1 MLESSAFPLNC
12 SVCRITYL
20 NVIFLFYICAKMRH
34 MEQFG
39 NKEIQRWD
47 LTTLD
52 KVPDADYIEND
63 FAIFNNVNNVPIF
76 DYPTRIDLT
85 VLAITLSGNARVGL
99 NLKDYNL
106 KKNDMIIL
114 TYDQIVQLYENSDDF
129 TGLFFALS
137 RSFTDEIVVALE
149 RIVPIFLYIKDHP
162 CTELSDNEVSS
173 VMEYHSFLWEKVKNK
188 NNTYRKEITKNIIRA
203 LIFEMYSIF
212 EAHLPEKRFKSRK
225 EELFESFLMS
235 VSTNFV
241 KERSVIFYADQLF
254 LTPKHLSR
262 VIKEVSG
269 RSAGEWI
276 DEQVILEAKA
286 RLKTSSLT
294 VQEISDQLGFPNQ
307 SFFGKYFKRHV
318 GMSPSDYR
326 KK

>member
-1 MLESSAFPLNC
+1 
-12 SVCRITYL
+12 
-20 NVIFLFYICAKMRH
+20 
-34 MEQFG
+34 MEQFE
-39 NKEIQRWD
+39 NTEVLRQD
-47 LTTLD
+47 LTTLG
-52 KVPDADYIEND
+52 KFPDADYIEND
-63 FAIFNNVNNVPIF
+63 FAIFNGINDVPIF
-76 DYPTRIDLT
+76 DYPTRIDLS
-85 VLAITLSGNARVGL
+85 VMVIALSGYARVGI
-99 NLKDYNL
+99 NLKDYDL
-106 KKNDMIIL
+106 KKNDMIIV
-114 TYDQIVQLYENSDDF
+114 TYDQIVQLHEKSDDF
-129 TGLFFALS
+129 TGLFFVLS
-137 RSFTDEIVVALE
+137 RSFTEEIAVALE
-149 RIVPIFLYIKDHP
+149 RIVPIYLFIKDHP
-162 CTELSDNEVSS
+162 CTVLSDEEVAS

-188 NNTYRKEITKNIIRA
+188 NNTYRKEITKNILRA

-212 EAHLPEKRFKSRK
+212 ESHLPTKRFKSRK

-235 VSTNFV
+235 VSSNFI
-241 KERSVIFYADQLF
+241 KERSVTFYADQLF

-286 RLKTSSLT
+286 RLKTLSLT

>member
-1 MLESSAFPLNC
+1 
-12 SVCRITYL
+12 
-20 NVIFLFYICAKMRH
+20 
-34 MEQFG
+34 MEQFE

-47 LTTLD
+47 LTTLERL
-52 KVPDADYIEND
+52 PEADYIEND
-63 FAIFNNVNNVPIF
+63 FAIFNNINNVPIF

-85 VLAITLSGNARVGL
+85 VLAITLSGHARVGL

-212 EAHLPEKRFKSRK
+212 EAHYRKRDSNPEKKNFLNRFYCP
-225 EELFESFLMS
+225 S
-235 VSTNFV
+235 VNT
-241 KERSVIFYADQLF
+241 L
-254 LTPKHLSR
+254 
-262 VIKEVSG
+262 
-269 RSAGEWI
+269 
-276 DEQVILEAKA
+276 
-286 RLKTSSLT
+286 
-294 VQEISDQLGFPNQ
+294 
-307 SFFGKYFKRHV
+307 
-318 GMSPSDYR
+318 
-326 KK
+326 